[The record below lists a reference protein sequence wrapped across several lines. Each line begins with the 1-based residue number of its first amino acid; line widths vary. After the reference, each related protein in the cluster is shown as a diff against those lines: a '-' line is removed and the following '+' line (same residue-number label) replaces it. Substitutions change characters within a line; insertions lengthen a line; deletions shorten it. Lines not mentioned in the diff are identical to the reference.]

1 MGLIKSVN
9 DITYELQGQKTEKE
23 IINYTETKTKYK
35 NLDKKTFIL

>member
-23 IINYTETKTKYK
+23 IKRREKKRLELIK
-35 NLDKKTFIL
+35 NELYN